1 MKVVGQHDRL
11 VQEHPGERPRPA
23 LLGEKQG
30 GTTHRVAEPVGRC
43 PDPLDGG
50 EHVVGHAIPPEV
62 GVPGSCRAAVTT
74 KVEGDDTKAVD
85 EGESERPVHRRAEAS
100 GVGEEQR
107 FTRSAELVAG
117 DLHTVGAVNRPGRLG
132 RRVGRDIGVDRRGS
146 TRRRGCGRMLGVPI
160 SFTTEPSAY
169 RHWRLDLD
177 GPVATLTM
185 SVRPDAGLRDD
196 YELKL
201 NSYDLAVDIELYD
214 AVQRLRFEHPEV
226 KVVVLTGGLDAGLGG
241 AQGSRMFCAGANIQ
255 MLAGSSHGDKVNFC
269 KFTNETRNAIEQ
281 ASAESGQTW
290 IAAVNGTAAGG
301 GYELALACDE
311 ILLVDDRASAVSLPE
326 VPLLAVLP
334 GTGGLTRVVDKR
346 HVRRDLADVFATR
359 AEGVKGQ
366 QAVDWG
372 LVDAIAPRTSFADFV
387 RERAAVRAA
396 GSDRPD
402 DAAGV
407 VLPPLARRI
416 DGDDLRYEYVD
427 VIIDRDI
434 GAARITVHGPAAS
447 QPSTPDE
454 LVAAGPDAWVL
465 AAARELDDAI
475 LHLRFNEPDLGTWV
489 LSTEG
494 STDAVAAAEGILG
507 DDHWLTRE
515 VRLFWSR
522 TLKRLDL
529 SARTLVALVE
539 PGSCFGGTLAELV
552 LAADRTL
559 ILDGTRE
566 DVAAPPATLRL
577 SAANDGWYP
586 MSNGLS
592 RLATR
597 FWGRDGDL
605 QSARELVG
613 KDLLAEEALDAGLV
627 TTSLDE
633 LDWDDDVRLLLEERA
648 SFSPDA
654 LTGMEANLRFVG
666 PETMET
672 KIFARLTVWQNWIFQ
687 RPNAVGPEGALRS
700 YGTGSRPTYDRAR
713 V

>member
-1 MKVVGQHDRL
+1 MQ
-11 VQEHPGERPRPA
+11 
-23 LLGEKQG
+23 
-30 GTTHRVAEPVGRC
+30 T
-43 PDPLDGG
+43 
-50 EHVVGHAIPPEV
+50 
-62 GVPGSCRAAVTT
+62 
-74 KVEGDDTKAVD
+74 
-85 EGESERPVHRRAEAS
+85 
-100 GVGEEQR
+100 
-107 FTRSAELVAG
+107 
-117 DLHTVGAVNRPGRLG
+117 
-132 RRVGRDIGVDRRGS
+132 
-146 TRRRGCGRMLGVPI
+146 VPI
-160 SFTTEPSAY
+160 SFTTEPSVY
-169 RHWRLDLD
+169 RHWRLDFD

-185 SVRPDAGLRDD
+185 SVTPDAGLRDD

-226 KVVVLTGGLDAGLGG
+226 KVVVLTGGLDSG
-241 AQGSRMFCAGANIQ
+241 ARMFSAGANIQ

-290 IAAVNGTAAGG
+290 LAAVNGTAAGG

-334 GTGGLTRVVDKR
+334 GTGGLTRLVDKR
-346 HVRRDLADVFATR
+346 HVRRDLADVFSTR
-359 AEGVKGQ
+359 AEGAKGQ

-387 RERAAVRAA
+387 RERATTRAA

-402 DAAGV
+402 EATGV
-407 VLPPLARRI
+407 VLPPLVRRVE
-416 DGDDLRYEYVD
+416 DDDLRYEYVD
-427 VIIDRDI
+427 VVIDRDL
-434 GAARITVHGPAAS
+434 GAAHITVHGPAAT

-454 LVAAGPDAWVL
+454 LVAAGATAWVL

-475 LHLRFNEPDLGTWV
+475 LHLRFNEPELGTWM
-489 LSTEG
+489 LRTSGT
-494 STDAVAAAEGILG
+494 TDGVAAAEAVLG
-507 DDHWLTRE
+507 DGHWLARE
-515 VRLFWSR
+515 VRLFWCR

-529 SARTLVALVE
+529 SARTLIALVE
-539 PGSCFGGTLAELV
+539 PGSCFGGTLAELA
-552 LAADRTL
+552 LGADRIL
-559 ILDGTRE
+559 MLDGTR
-566 DVAAPPATLRL
+566 DDDPAPPATLRL
-577 SAANDGWYP
+577 SVANDGWYP
-586 MSNGLS
+586 MANGLS

-597 FWGRDGDL
+597 FWGRDENL
-605 QSARELVG
+605 QRARDLVG

-627 TTSLDE
+627 TTTLDE

-687 RPNAVGPEGALRS
+687 RPNAVGPDGALRS
-700 YGTGSRPTYDRAR
+700 YGSGHRPTYDRSR